1 MRATFY
7 LHNGAVVEADVTDL
21 HRTDNKLTNEL
32 TGFEWKH
39 GRRGNEADRLFFI
52 RVAEV
57 DAVVV
62 HRDDLAVDD
71 PDADPTAEGE

>member
-7 LHNGAVVEADVTDL
+7 LHNRVAVEADVTEL
-21 HRTDNKLTNEL
+21 HRTTNKLTNEL

-57 DAVVV
+57 DAVIV
-62 HRDDLAVDD
+62 HRDDLDVDD
-71 PDADPTAEGE
+71 PDDEPSV